1 MKKCFYEVVDKRTGV
16 KEIYSEFMFYNF
28 FRASKKL
35 KWEDNKA
42 ETKTHTITF
51 KNLDD

>member
-1 MKKCFYEVVDKRTGV
+1 MKKCLYEVVDKRTGV

-28 FRASKKL
+28 FSASEKL
-35 KWEDNKA
+35 KWEGNKA
-42 ETKTHTITF
+42 ETKIYTVNF